1 MDIETLKKKYKGV
14 VRSAS
19 EVRDH
24 HIVSLG
30 PLSLNYVLGSMHGA
44 PAGRLVQ
51 IVGKES
57 SGKSTL
63 AFDIIAQH
71 QHDYPNMMIIYLD
84 YERTYDPIY
93 AAACGINTET
103 MLLLTPNS
111 AEEGADMV
119 EEFIRTGEVK
129 LVILDSIPA
138 AIPRTE
144 HDKTMT
150 DSPKM
155 ASSAGFITRFVQR
168 IAYQL
173 DNYDVMFIAINQLR
187 MNFSAMSPE
196 RYVPFGGMALQYAT
210 SIRIDLERIKN
221 ENDQQTIRAFIKK
234 SKVGSPRGMT
244 EFKIVYGQG
253 IDHAGDILTLAT
265 QFNIV
270 RQSGAWFT
278 YGDIKCQ
285 GMANARQQMP
295 LEEIKEKILELQV

>member
-1 MDIETLKKKYKGV
+1 MDIDALKKKYKDV
-14 VRSAS
+14 VRAAS
-19 EVRDH
+19 EQKVH

-30 PLSLNYVLGSMHGA
+30 PLSLNHALGNTKGT

-71 QHDYPNMMIIYLD
+71 QATYPEYTVIYLD

-93 AAACGINTET
+93 AAACGIDTEN
-103 MLLLTPNS
+103 MLLITPNS

-119 EEFIRTGEVK
+119 EEFIATGEVK

-144 HDKTMT
+144 HDKSMT

-187 MNFSAMSPE
+187 LNFSTMSPE
-196 RYVPFGGMALQYAT
+196 KYVPFGGMALQYAT
-210 SIRIDLERIKN
+210 SVRIDLERVKN

-234 SKVGSPRGMT
+234 SKVGSPRGLA
-244 EFKIVYGQG
+244 EFKIIYGKG
-253 IDHAGDILTLAT
+253 IDHAGDIINLAAY
-265 QFNIV
+265 FNIV

-285 GMANARQQMP
+285 GLANARLQLP
-295 LEEIKEKILELQV
+295 LDELKDQILELQV